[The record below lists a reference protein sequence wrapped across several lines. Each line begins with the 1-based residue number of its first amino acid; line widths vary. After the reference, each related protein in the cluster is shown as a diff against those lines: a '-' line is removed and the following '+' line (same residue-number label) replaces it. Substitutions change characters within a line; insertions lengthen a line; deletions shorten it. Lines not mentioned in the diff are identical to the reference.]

1 MSEGM
6 IKVFLFYQRLARKEK
21 PRCCWRAAR
30 ERCQSLRGLRGD
42 RSGAAER
49 GASRPHTARQSS
61 APGLPPELS
70 ALPIRAAPR
79 LISAARPA
87 GVTAQRPQ
95 PRTLIKQIKQ
105 NYAVI

>member
-30 ERCQSLRGLRGD
+30 ERCQSRWGLRGD

-49 GASRPHTARQSS
+49 GTARPHTARQSS
-61 APGLPPELS
+61 ARSQSEQLPTLS
-70 ALPIRAAPR
+70 QLR
-79 LISAARPA
+79 
-87 GVTAQRPQ
+87 AQRELQ
-95 PRTLIKQIKQ
+95 RGAFSLER
-105 NYAVI
+105 